1 MWVLCSIWVP
11 VLLAL
16 ELAFKHSGLLMTVL
30 PIIVVV
36 VRFGWASAIPFA
48 LLAAPIDFWICFQNR
63 GQPLS
68 DSLTLA
74 CISLFAK
81 GSMGALI
88 GFVTGLYKK
97 DLSDL
102 RAAEKRLAHA
112 LEEQKAMLDVAPVLL
127 FHLDRN
133 FRILNVMGRT
143 EHIVLPAGDY
153 VGKTLDQSLPA
164 DVVGLV
170 RHHGRE
176 ALATGQVQS
185 FMYDL
190 TVRDRQ
196 LYFKASLVPTSAREL
211 VAASQE
217 ITDMVLLH
225 REVIDQNVRAQK
237 AVKAQT
243 EFLHNMSHEIRT
255 PLHNILGLAEQL
267 SPEGL
272 ERKYVDSIIFSGN
285 TLLHLLNDVL
295 DLARLDSAL
304 TNLDDE
310 DFNLHLTLEG
320 FAESMRM
327 ACLRKDLFLE
337 LDLSPNVPEMVRGD
351 RFRLIQILNNLVGN
365 SIKFTEHGGIRIVVD
380 SRNNRLH
387 FNIIDSGPGVPP
399 EKQALIFEPF
409 TQADSSTTRRFGGTG
424 LGLTITRKVIELMDG
439 EIGLE
444 SPSTVRITDAPGV
457 DFWFTIPFQPS
468 ERPVVVEEGIPS
480 VRGRVLV
487 ADDNEVNRL
496 VIERILENAGMQ
508 ADVVCDGLA
517 ALDMAQNN
525 SYDIIL
531 LDVQMPGMDGYE
543 VTEKLRARLV
553 RQVPIVAVTAS
564 AVQQELDRCI
574 QSGMDG
580 YITKPF
586 TRKHL
591 VIEIARYL
599 ENASRVP

>member
-1 MWVLCSIWVP
+1 MWVP
-11 VLLAL
+11 VLVTL
-16 ELAFKHSGLLMTVL
+16 ELLFKHSGLLITIL
-30 PIIVVV
+30 PVILVV
-36 VRFGWASAIPFA
+36 VRFGWASALPFA
-48 LLAAPIDFWICFQNR
+48 LLVAPIDFWICFQNR
-63 GQPLS
+63 AQPLE
-68 DSLTLA
+68 DSLILSG
-74 CISLFAK
+74 ISFFAK

-97 DLSDL
+97 DLNDL
-102 RAAEKRLAHA
+102 RAAEKRLAQA
-112 LEEQKAMLDVAPVLL
+112 LEEQKAMLDVAPVVL
-127 FHLDRN
+127 FHLDKN

-143 EHIVLPAGDY
+143 EHLVLPAADFI
-153 VGKTLDQSLPA
+153 GKTLEQTMPGE
-164 DVVGLV
+164 VVTLL
-170 RHHGRE
+170 RQHGRE
-176 ALATGQVQS
+176 ALATGQVRS

-190 TVRDRQ
+190 TIRGRQ
-196 LYFKASLVPTSAREL
+196 LYFKASLVPTGAREL

-267 SPEGL
+267 SPDEQ
-272 ERKYVDSIIFSGN
+272 ERRFVDSIIFSGN

-295 DLARLDSAL
+295 DVARLDSARAD
-304 TNLDDE
+304 LDEE

-327 ACLRKDLFLE
+327 GALRKDLFLE
-337 LDLSPNVPEMVRGD
+337 LSLSPRVPEMVRGD

-365 SIKFTEHGGIRIVVD
+365 SIKFTERGGVRILVD
-380 SRNNRLH
+380 SEGLLLTFRV
-387 FNIIDSGPGVPP
+387 IDSGPGIPR
-399 EKQALIFEPF
+399 EKQEIIFEPF
-409 TQADSSTTRRFGGTG
+409 TQADSSTTRRYGGTG
-424 LGLTITRKVIELMDG
+424 LGLTITRKVVGLMAGD
-439 EIGLE
+439 IGLE
-444 SPSTVRITDAPGV
+444 SPAQVRITDAPGTE
-457 DFWFTIPFQPS
+457 FWFKVPMLRSAHT
-468 ERPVVVEEGIPS
+468 VVVEEGIPA

-496 VIERILENAGMQ
+496 VIERILKNAGMQ
-508 ADVVCDGLA
+508 TDVVSDGLA
-517 ALDMAQNN
+517 ALEMAQQN

-543 VTEKLRARLV
+543 VTEKLRIRLAR
-553 RQVPIVAVTAS
+553 RVPIVAVTAS

-574 QSGMDG
+574 RSGMDG

-586 TRKHL
+586 TRRQL

-599 ENASRVP
+599 EKASHVS